1 MVSHS
6 FLLFF
11 FPRPIQAGPVLA
23 QQTFCF
29 SAKGILEHDSHNQCA
44 KHCSYRLQPGIYG
57 PKLFSPAN
65 KRNTNKQHKQQNPLA
80 PERGDPGTDA
90 AQRAKSEQLLPA
102 AVSAFWMARA
112 FCPVPSARFFQALC
126 SSCRHLILGT
136 KKGHFFFAEEMS

>member
-1 MVSHS
+1 M
-6 FLLFF
+6 
-11 FPRPIQAGPVLA
+11 
-23 QQTFCF
+23 
-29 SAKGILEHDSHNQCA
+29 D
-44 KHCSYRLQPGIYG
+44 
-57 PKLFSPAN
+57 
-65 KRNTNKQHKQQNPLA
+65 PLA